1 MNHKLIMASSAI
13 ILGIIG
19 ITCSFLPLEL
29 AEQLALSGKNSIL
42 LIQIAGALFFGFAMV
57 NWTAKGTLIGGI
69 YNKPI
74 SLGNFVHFTIGA
86 ITLIK
91 ASVQMEQL
99 SVTFLILTLVYV
111 TFAVLF
117 GLINFRHPIQ
127 EKSQ

>member
-1 MNHKLIMASSAI
+1 MYLS
-13 ILGIIG
+13 
-19 ITCSFLPLEL
+19 PLEL
-29 AEQLALSGKNSIL
+29 TKLLASGSKDSIL
-42 LIQIAGALFFGFAMV
+42 LIQMAGALFFGFALV
-57 NWTAKGTLIGGI
+57 NWTAKGALIGGI

-74 SLGNFVHFTIGA
+74 SLGNFAHFAIGA

-91 ASVQMEQL
+91 ACSVMEKP
-99 SVTFLILTLVYV
+99 SVILLTLTLVYA